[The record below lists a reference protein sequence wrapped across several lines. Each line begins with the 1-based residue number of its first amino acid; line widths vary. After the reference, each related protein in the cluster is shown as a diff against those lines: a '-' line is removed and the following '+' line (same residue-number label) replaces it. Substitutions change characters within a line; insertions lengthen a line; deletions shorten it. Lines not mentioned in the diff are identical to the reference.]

1 MATILSLSDTLAVAD
16 LETYLSRACH
26 LEDGSVRVVAHE
38 HVVAVYSAIL
48 YPRGLLDS
56 SPTVLGLRTVELADG
71 ADCDA
76 VVPIRSLLK
85 RVSKAIENSDEAGPI
100 AVTVPHEVATVT
112 WAGISPPRG
121 GWVLLDEVDSRVL
134 EKVAADGIAEVAA
147 SIPENSGDLIVQRVR
162 SDVWERPI
170 DGIEH
175 VPAGAAFAAY
185 GLRFLSRDEPVAL
198 YETGPWTR
206 LTTRRGHVLVRRKPW
221 TLRR

>member
-1 MATILSLSDTLAVAD
+1 MARRTLVD
-16 LETYLSRACH
+16 
-26 LEDGSVRVVAHE
+26 DGK
-38 HVVAVYSAIL
+38 L
-48 YPRGLLDS
+48 RGLDALRATLKAEAWACEIALYFDEQEDS
-56 SPTVLGLRTVELADG
+56 G
-71 ADCDA
+71 
-76 VVPIRSLLK
+76 
-85 RVSKAIENSDEAGPI
+85 
-100 AVTVPHEVATVT
+100 VA
-112 WAGISPPRG
+112 
-121 GWVLLDEVDSRVL
+121 LDEVDSRVL
-134 EKVAADGIAEVAA
+134 ERVAADGIAEVAA

-162 SDVWERPI
+162 SDVWERSI